1 MNFSPFCVSRIQD
14 TTSGAGLSQGVRRRL
29 RNCLN
34 RFLDLAVDRNLWMI
48 PWSPTTCTDCFSHLY
63 ITSVILLLIMSID
76 RCNYGFYLVLFL
88 YLVMFMYF
96 LMGNILADYILCM
109 KENLTN
115 LAMTIV
121 QQNFRFRL

>member
-1 MNFSPFCVSRIQD
+1 
-14 TTSGAGLSQGVRRRL
+14 
-29 RNCLN
+29 
-34 RFLDLAVDRNLWMI
+34 
-48 PWSPTTCTDCFSHLY
+48 
-63 ITSVILLLIMSID
+63 MSID

-96 LMGNILADYILCM
+96 FMGSILADYIM
-109 KENLTN
+109 SEGNLTN